1 MNTER
6 NLEWLARGGY
16 AARGIVYVLIAG
28 MALLS
33 TFGGGEPNQKS
44 ALRLV
49 LEQPFGQVWLG
60 LIGLGLIGF
69 ILWRIAQS
77 VLNTDHHQNDAKG
90 YAVRAGLLVG
100 ATTYTGLAAY
110 AIGQAFHLGFGDGSS
125 DGKRSMTAWLMQQ
138 PFGPYLVAAVG
149 ICILAAAIAQVA
161 KGFGRTYLKYFETNW
176 SKGTLLDAI
185 CIYGLSA
192 RGAIFLIVGGFF
204 LYAAFAVDPAQAGST
219 ADALAWVRQLPFG
232 ALLYAAIAVGL
243 LAFGLYSFIEAKY
256 RVINPPDLGG
266 EARAIGARVSQA
278 ARRHL

>member
-6 NLEWLARGGY
+6 NLEWLARSGY
-16 AARGIVYVLIAG
+16 AARGIVYILIAG

-33 TFGGGEPNQKS
+33 TFGGGEPDQKS
-44 ALRLV
+44 ALKLV

-60 LIGLGLIGF
+60 LIGIGLIGF

-77 VLNTDHHQNDAKG
+77 VLNTDHHENNAKG

-100 ATTYTGLAAY
+100 AVTYTGLATY
-110 AIGQAFHLGFGDGSS
+110 AIGQAFQLGFGNGSS
-125 DGKRSMTAWLMQQ
+125 DGQKSATAWLMQQ

-149 ICILAAAIAQVA
+149 LCILGAAIAQVV
-161 KGFGRTYLKYFETNW
+161 KGVKRTYLKYFDANW
-176 SKGTLLDAI
+176 GKGTLLDAI

-192 RGAIFLIVGGFF
+192 RGAVFLIVGGFF
-204 LYAAFAVDPAQAGST
+204 LYAAFAVDPGQTGST
-219 ADALAWVRQLPFG
+219 AEALAWVRQLPFG
-232 ALLYAAIAVGL
+232 AVLYAAVALGL

-256 RVINPPDLGG
+256 RVINPPNVGG

-278 ARRHL
+278 ARRHI